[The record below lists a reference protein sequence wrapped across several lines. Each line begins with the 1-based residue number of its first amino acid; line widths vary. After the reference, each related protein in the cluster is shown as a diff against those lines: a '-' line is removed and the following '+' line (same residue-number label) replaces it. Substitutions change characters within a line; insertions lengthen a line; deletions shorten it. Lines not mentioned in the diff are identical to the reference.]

1 MSFRKKT
8 KEIKRLINLFA
19 VEADKFHNLT
29 FSTYSVTQ
37 LTYKPREFISPNH
50 VIMLWQ
56 YYGQTDGNSF
66 LENLKDSDLKWGIR
80 GAELSSFGVIEGST
94 TDLFIKMAKRAGCL
108 FNKKDKDEIKN
119 KTFFKLLKAPVKD
132 NLKSIGV
139 TNDNSIATWLNYL
152 LYYLSITASKNE
164 EIKLNQIDPYT
175 LSLFALEQL
184 LEEHAIEK
192 VDKSVSKLENIKFD
206 VAFSFPGEKRKFVSN
221 VADKVRKKLKKDKLF
236 YDFDY
241 QSQLAR
247 PNIDV
252 LLQKIYHENSKLVV
266 IFLSAE
272 YMEKEWCGL
281 EWRAIRDLIK
291 SKKDDKI
298 MFVKFDD
305 KEIEGLFSIDGYID
319 ATYHSKKEIAKF
331 ILERIELLNT

>member
-8 KEIKRLINLFA
+8 KEIKRLINLFEK
-19 VEADKFHNLT
+19 EADELHDLK
-29 FSTYSVTQ
+29 FSTYSITQ
-37 LTYKPREFISPNH
+37 LTNQPRKFENPNH

-56 YYGQTDGNSF
+56 YYGKTDKEDF
-66 LENLKDSDLKWGIR
+66 LENLKASDLKWGIR
-80 GAELSSFGVIEGST
+80 GAALSSFGVIEGKT
-94 TDLFIKMAKRAGCL
+94 TDLFIKMAKRAGL
-108 FNKKDKDEIKN
+108 IFNKKEKDEIKN
-119 KTFFKLLKAPVKD
+119 KTFVKLLKNSKND
-132 NLKSIGV
+132 NINIGV

-152 LYYLSITASKNE
+152 LYYLSTTASKDE

-184 LEEHAIEK
+184 LEKHTIK
-192 VDKSVSKLENIKFD
+192 SVDKSVAKLEDIKFD
-206 VAFSFPGEKRKFVSN
+206 VAFSFPGERRKFVSN
-221 VADKVRKKLKKDKLF
+221 IADIVRKQLKKDKLF

-252 LLQKIYHENSKLVV
+252 LLQKIYHDNSKLIV
-266 IFLSAE
+266 IFLSSE

-298 MFVKFDD
+298 MFIKFDN
-305 KEIEGLFSIDGYID
+305 KKIEGHFSIDGYID
-319 ATYHSKKEIAKF
+319 ATYHSKKAIAKF

>member
-8 KEIKRLINLFA
+8 KEIKRLINLFEK
-19 VEADKFHNLT
+19 EADELHDLK
-29 FSTYSVTQ
+29 FSTYSITQ
-37 LTYKPREFISPNH
+37 LTNQPRKFENPNH

-56 YYGQTDGNSF
+56 YYGKTDKEDF
-66 LENLKDSDLKWGIR
+66 LENLKASDLKWGIR
-80 GAELSSFGVIEGST
+80 GAALSSFGVIEGKT
-94 TDLFIKMAKRAGCL
+94 TDLFIKMAKRAGL
-108 FNKKDKDEIKN
+108 IFNKKEKDEIKN
-119 KTFFKLLKAPVKD
+119 KTFVKLLKNSKND
-132 NLKSIGV
+132 NINIGV

-152 LYYLSITASKNE
+152 LYYLSTTASKDE

-184 LEEHAIEK
+184 LEKHTIK
-192 VDKSVSKLENIKFD
+192 SVDKSVAKLEDIKFD
-206 VAFSFPGEKRKFVSN
+206 VAFSFPGERRKFVSN
-221 VADKVRKKLKKDKLF
+221 IADIVRKQLKKDKLF

-252 LLQKIYHENSKLVV
+252 LLQKIYHDNSKLIV
-266 IFLSAE
+266 IFLSSE

-298 MFVKFDD
+298 MFIKFDN
-305 KEIEGLFSIDGYID
+305 KKIEGHFSIDGYID
-319 ATYHSKKEIAKF
+319 ATYHSKKAITKF

>member
-8 KEIKRLINLFA
+8 KEIKRLINIFST
-19 VEADKFHNLT
+19 EADKFHDLK
-29 FSTYSVTQ
+29 FSTYSITQ
-37 LTYKPREFISPNH
+37 QANTPRKFLSPNH

-56 YYGQTDGNSF
+56 YYGKTDSDDF
-66 LENLKDSDLKWGIR
+66 LENLKNSNLKWGVR
-80 GAELSSFGVIEGST
+80 GAELSSFGVIEGRT
-94 TDLFIKMAKRAGCL
+94 TDLFIKMAKRAGYL
-108 FNKKDKDEIKN
+108 FNKKEKDEIKN
-119 KTFFKLLKAPVKD
+119 KTFSKLLNSSIQD
-132 NLKSIGV
+132 NLNIGV

-152 LYYLSITASKNE
+152 LYYLSTVAPKNDE
-164 EIKLNQIDPYT
+164 VKLNQIDPYT

-184 LEEHAIEK
+184 LEEHAIKK

-206 VAFSFPGEKRKFVSN
+206 VAFSFPGERRKFVSN
-221 VADKVRKKLKKDKLF
+221 VADIVRKKIKKDKLF

-241 QSQLAR
+241 QSQLAQ

-252 LLQKIYHENSKLVV
+252 LLQKIYHDNSKLIV
-266 IFLSAE
+266 IFLSSE

-291 SKKDDKI
+291 SKRDNQV

-305 KEIEGLFSIDGYID
+305 KKIEGLFSIDGYID
-319 ATYHSKKEIAKF
+319 ATYHSEKAIARF